1 MDQDREQRAPQ
12 ESGEPGTGVQAI
24 LSLIVV
30 GGFVL
35 TIFVILAAM
44 LLSEPGTTDPNL
56 LSDVA
61 TIYSGLTGAIIGY
74 YFGKSR

>member
-1 MDQDREQRAPQ
+1 MNQDREQRVPH
-12 ESGEPGTGVQAI
+12 ESSDPAARVQSI

-35 TIFVILAAM
+35 TIFIILTAM
-44 LLSEPGTTDPNL
+44 LFSEPNTVDPTL

-61 TIYSGLTGAIIGY
+61 SIYSGLTGAIIGY